1 MPGRASGRGAQGAE
15 RKGAERETQA
25 RLARFQFI
33 SMRLGQKAGLLCA
46 AAAAVPLIIAG
57 VIVAAAFS
65 SHARGQALDSLR
77 SDARAASSILEKRLD
92 EMKEAALGLATDIS
106 IRALPDPAAGPSDP
120 ARGRLQDILVK
131 ARDELSLDF
140 VIVADPTGRVIA
152 RHNDVPAP
160 GETILKPEE
169 KNLIGEKVL
178 SEGNRMHAST
188 AAACAVERTQFL
200 QRLWLNP
207 VARVDV
213 RSKDKNDQAIQDA
226 LIVEAC
232 APIYGGGRFAGV
244 VLAGQVLNNYYKA
257 RAAAGVIQ
265 TPLVAEI
272 RRTLFPEVDT
282 DAGALAALGDTIVA
296 SSVHTGSGAEPLLKG
311 LKRSPALPE
320 EVMASG
326 QGDYAVAWQPVK
338 SIDGSEIG
346 AIGVAVPAKVL
357 DSSASQVKS
366 VLVAAFVLAV
376 VAAAAAGFWFGRSIS
391 SRITVLSEAVNRM
404 TVGELSAP
412 VRDNGRHI
420 ETSPVGQAL
429 ARARIK
435 ALTLFGQDVTPSNS
449 VMDGDEIG
457 DLAEHLDQM
466 RESFRQAI
474 ERMRRR

>member
-1 MPGRASGRGAQGAE
+1 
-15 RKGAERETQA
+15 
-25 RLARFQFI
+25 
-33 SMRLGQKAGLLCA
+33 MRLGQKAALLCA

-57 VIVAAAFS
+57 VIVAAVFS
-65 SHARGQALDSLR
+65 SHARRQALDSLK
-77 SDARAASSILEKRLD
+77 SDARAASSILDKRLD

-106 IRALPDPAAGPSDP
+106 IGALPDPAAGPSDP
-120 ARGRLQDILVK
+120 ARKRLQDILVR

-140 VIVADPTGRVIA
+140 VLVADPTGRVIA
-152 RHNDVPAP
+152 RQNDPPAP
-160 GETILKPEE
+160 GETILQPDE
-169 KNLIGEKVL
+169 KNLVGERVL
-178 SEGNRMHAST
+178 SEGNRLGGASAIGASAIRARST
-188 AAACAVERTQFL
+188 AACAVERTLFL
-200 QRLWLNP
+200 QRLWLTQL
-207 VARVDV
+207 ARVDV

-257 RAAAGVIQ
+257 RAGAGVIQ

-282 DAGALAALGDTIVA
+282 DAGALAALGDTIIA

-311 LKRSPALPE
+311 LKRNTTLPE

-346 AIGVAVPAKVL
+346 AIGVAVSAKVL
-357 DSSASQVKS
+357 DSSDPRMGTF
-366 VLVAAFVLAV
+366 LVATFVLPIVAA
-376 VAAAAAGFWFGRSIS
+376 AAAAAGFWFGRSIS

-420 ETSPVGQAL
+420 ETGPVGQAL
-429 ARARIK
+429 ARARLK
-435 ALTLFGQDVTPSNS
+435 ALTLFGQDVNPSNS
-449 VMDGDEIG
+449 AMDGDEIG